1 MQQKKLELA
10 DGVLTGAKKIQSNK
24 LTLED
29 LKTLFS
35 MDDSKKGTNNVN
47 VKFGAKVEGAQ

>member
-10 DGVLTGAKKIQSNK
+10 DGVLTGAKRVESNK

-35 MDDSKKGTNNVN
+35 IGGSSKATHNGN
-47 VKFGAKVEGAQ
+47 VKSEAKVKL

>member
-47 VKFGAKVEGAQ
+47 VKFEAKPEGIE

>member
-35 MDDSKKGTNNVN
+35 MNDSKNGTNNVN
-47 VKFGAKVEGAQ
+47 VKLGSKVEAE